1 MNKLPSNFEIDRYG
15 LHGRFVCEEDAEFIL
30 SLRTNPVLSKYLH
43 AVDNDLEKQQQW
55 IQSYKE
61 REVRGEDYYFIF
73 YSETT
78 PIGLIRV
85 CDIDYF
91 KRIATVGSWCCT
103 PNLPINFPILVL
115 VICREIMFEMIGV
128 ETDLFNV
135 RLGNKKVLRVHKL
148 MGAKITS
155 NDECNYYLSLAK
167 EDFEKNK
174 TEIINLINS

>member
-1 MNKLPSNFEIDRYG
+1 
-15 LHGRFVCEEDAEFIL
+15 
-30 SLRTNPVLSKYLH
+30 
-43 AVDNDLEKQQQW
+43 
-55 IQSYKE
+55 
-61 REVRGEDYYFIF
+61 
-73 YSETT
+73 
-78 PIGLIRV
+78 
-85 CDIDYF
+85 
-91 KRIATVGSWCCT
+91 
-103 PNLPINFPILVL
+103 
-115 VICREIMFEMIGV
+115 MFEMIGV